1 MITQKITYFDPQSMT
16 VGHVAD
22 TDGETWFHST
32 DGTMSREVGEGEVL
46 IPYSDFTALIAQMQR
61 TLQQQRANIL
71 TVPGQGCNSIVT
83 TSRQNDDR
91 KTTTRDTSSARA
103 ARRKPPTAKQVCKLH
118 AKAVSL
124 LKDAKFIREIS
135 GGTYRNYQALPANVP
150 QYIVDEI
157 NRRGIQRPD
166 GKAYTQETLSPVVAA
181 MKITARPSLFRV
193 FYLIALA
200 VLVSVI
206 VTKVWF
212 WFATPD
218 GGGTTDTPTEEQ
230 TKTKFDFDFVKNIAK
245 QNQMELTDYRVGLI
259 VQKTYPDEAALVEEI
274 KKQYADMLNTIKRNR

>member
-1 MITQKITYFDPQSMT
+1 MKAQFFDPQTMT

-22 TDGETWFHST
+22 TDGATWFHST
-32 DGTMSREVGEGEVL
+32 DGTMSREVGEEEIL
-46 IPYSDFTALIAQMQR
+46 IPYSVLSAFIAQAQR
-61 TLQQQRANIL
+61 TLQQQRDNIL
-71 TVPGQGCNSIVT
+71 TESGLGCNSIVT
-83 TSRQNDDR
+83 ASQQNDDR
-91 KTTTRDTSSARA
+91 KTTTRDTSAARA
-103 ARRKPPTAKQVCKLH
+103 ARRKPPTAKQLCKLH

-135 GGTYRNYQALPANVP
+135 GNTYRNYQALPANVP

-157 NRRGIQRPD
+157 NRRGILRPD
-166 GKAYTQETLSPVVAA
+166 RKAYTQETLSPVVSA

-193 FYLIALA
+193 CYLIVLA

-218 GGGTTDTPTEEQ
+218 GGTTETPTAAQ
-230 TKTKFDFDFVKNIAK
+230 NKTKFDFDYVKQFAK

-259 VQKTYPDEAALVEEI
+259 VQKSYPDETALVEEI
-274 KKQYADMLNTIKRNR
+274 KKQYADMLNTIQRKKQ